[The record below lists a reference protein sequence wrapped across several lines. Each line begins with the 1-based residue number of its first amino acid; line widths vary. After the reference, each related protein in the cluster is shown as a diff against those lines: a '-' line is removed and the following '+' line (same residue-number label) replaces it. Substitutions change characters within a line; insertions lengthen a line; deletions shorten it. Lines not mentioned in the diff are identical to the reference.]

1 MTHDPLKT
9 LMDDYAALRAPAD
22 LDARIRAQ
30 HGAALTARGS
40 RLKRAYLA
48 LAAGVVAA
56 ALVAAWLAPE
66 PARIRTAET
75 PPRISTAL
83 PSLSSLSVTRP
94 KIDAS
99 ARRAPP
105 SLKVRTLPRPPT
117 PRPSKEK
124 RHVQS

>member
-1 MTHDPLKT
+1 MTRDPLKT
-9 LMDDYAALRAPAD
+9 LMDDYAALRAPAK
-22 LDARIRAQ
+22 LDTRIRAQ
-30 HGAALTARGS
+30 QAAGEHLS
-40 RLKRAYLA
+40 RPKVPYLA

-56 ALVAAWLAPE
+56 ALVATWLAPE
-66 PARIRTAET
+66 PASIQTAEA
-75 PPRISTAL
+75 PPRISTAI

-105 SLKVRTLPRPPT
+105 SLKVRTPPRPPT
-117 PRPSKEK
+117 PNPSKEK